1 MKYNHLIASVG
12 MLFLSGLAQ
21 AGGAVPTC
29 YQAKLLP
36 QGVKTD
42 TEIFV
47 VVDQTTMFDNAL
59 KQSIANNVRPFL
71 SANNAFSVIRFSA
84 YTQGQYTE
92 ILSAGSLDPLIEQS
106 ARNDISKPILSKFD
120 QCMDNQPKLAA
131 QLAGAA
137 LKKAFG
143 GSSASISK
151 SDVIGSLKDI
161 SSRVRQ
167 SSASQKVVLVASD
180 MLENSSVTSFYA
192 NQAVRTI
199 QPEKELALV
208 EKHGLFGDFA
218 GARVY
223 VIGAGLLAD
232 DAKTK
237 SVYRSPQT
245 MQALENF
252 WKQYFQRS
260 NAQLLEFGQP
270 ALLNAVR

>member
-1 MKYNHLIASVG
+1 M
-12 MLFLSGLAQ
+12 AQ
-21 AGGAVPTC
+21 AGGVVPSC
-29 YQAKLLP
+29 YHAKLPSPGLKP
-36 QGVKTD
+36 E

-47 VVDQTTMFDNAL
+47 VIDQTTVFDNAL

-71 SANNAFSVIRFSA
+71 TANNAFSIIRFSA

-92 ILSAGSLDPLIEQS
+92 VLAAGNLDPLIDQD
-106 ARNDISKPILSKFD
+106 ARNDISKPVLAKFD
-120 QCMDNQPKLAA
+120 QCTANQPKQAS

-143 GSSASISK
+143 GSSASIPK

-167 SSASQKVVLVASD
+167 SKASQKVVLVASD

-192 NQAVRTI
+192 SQVVRTI

-208 EKHGLFGDFA
+208 EKQGLFGDFA

-237 SVYRSPQT
+237 AAYRSPQT
-245 MQALENF
+245 MQALANF
-252 WKQYFQRS
+252 WTQYFQRS
-260 NAQLLEFGQP
+260 HAQLLEFGQP
-270 ALLNAVR
+270 ALLNSIK